1 MKRKIILVKEL
12 VGNSLERCSS
22 IVFIV
27 GSNFS
32 VDDYMNG
39 ESEVCLVGTVK
50 VCYCFASESREGL
63 IRSCWNF
70 DHKRRPQVSEIV
82 EFLASNPR
90 IISPCVDV
98 PLASVQMDDD
108 TGQLQMKL
116 PSMTFRKCS
125 VSVNFTSPATAA
137 ACAYLREPLL
147 SSTDPLSTT
156 EPSQNVELNSETESE
171 NMRAVSMF

>member
-1 MKRKIILVKEL
+1 M
-12 VGNSLERCSS
+12 
-22 IVFIV
+22 

-32 VDDYMNG
+32 VDDHMNG
-39 ESEVCLVGTVK
+39 ESEVCFVGIVK
-50 VCYCFASESREGL
+50 VCHCFASESREGL
-63 IRSCWNF
+63 IQSCWNF

-108 TGQLQMKL
+108 TGQLQMQL

-125 VSVNFTSPATAA
+125 VSVNFTSTAA
-137 ACAYLREPLL
+137 ADACASLREPLL

-156 EPSQNVELNSETESE
+156 ELSQNIELNSETEPE
-171 NMRAVSMF
+171 NMQAVSMF